1 MAGMSYEK
9 QANYEERWLFPPS
22 LEDLIGVEHPARMIR
37 EFVDALNL
45 EGLGFKTRTAEEGR
59 PNYSASLLLKA
70 WLYGYFWKIR
80 SSRGLER
87 ACMEQVGM
95 LWLTG
100 MQSPDHTTLWRFWRD
115 NREGIGKLFGQ
126 LVRIAASENLVG
138 MVLHALDGTKIV
150 SRASESEGWHR
161 SSLEKKL
168 KQLDEAIHDVMAQTE
183 QADNQATGE
192 SRLPEQLQDRQK
204 LREMIQDQL
213 KRMNEED
220 RDHLNPVD
228 PEARVMKC
236 RSRMK
241 FAYNAQAVVDEQSGL
256 IVAADV
262 VTDESDNYQLV
273 PMLEQVEENLGKVAA
288 ETVADT
294 GYVAGSGLAEAEQ
307 KHYPVLVNMPSD
319 GKPDPPYDASHFD
332 YDAEKDQ
339 CVCPRGEILKYESNK
354 QRDKARPYAVRVYRC
369 QSYATC
375 PVRWQCS
382 KNKKGRT
389 IEIHPHRDALMRQRL
404 KQQEESKREALKKRG
419 KTVEPIFG
427 WCKEGMDFRRWTVCG
442 REKVKTQWLL
452 LCSAMNLRRLYKNWV
467 ARKLAFSH

>member
-1 MAGMSYEK
+1 MSYEK
-9 QANYEERWLFPPS
+9 QANYEEQWLFPPS
-22 LEDLIGVEHPARMIR
+22 LEDLLPSNHPARMVR
-37 EFVDALNL
+37 EFVDAQDLRAM
-45 EGLGFKTRTAEEGR
+45 GFKTREAEDGR
-59 PNYSASLLLKA
+59 PNYSSSLLLKV

-115 NREGIGKLFGQ
+115 NREGVRKLFRQ
-126 LVRIAASENLVG
+126 LVRIAASANLVG
-138 MVLHALDGTKIV
+138 LVLHALDGTKIL
-150 SRASESEGWHR
+150 SRASENKGWHR

-168 KQLDEAIHDVMAQTE
+168 KWLEKAIDEVMAQTE
-183 QADNQATGE
+183 QADQQATGE
-192 SRLPEQLQDRQK
+192 NRLPDELQDRKK
-204 LREMIQDQL
+204 LREMIQGQL
-213 KRMNEED
+213 KRMDEEE
-220 RDHLNPVD
+220 RNHLNPVD

-273 PMLEQVEENLGKVAA
+273 PMLEQVEENLGKVAE
-288 ETVADT
+288 ETAADT
-294 GYVAGSGLAEAEQ
+294 GYVAGTGLAEAEQ
-307 KHYPVLVNMPSD
+307 KHYPVLVNLPKED
-319 GKPDPPYDASHFD
+319 KVDEPYHASQFA
-332 YDAEKDQ
+332 YDAEKDE
-339 CVCPRGEILKYESNK
+339 CVCPRGEILKFESNK
-354 QRDKARPYAVRVYRC
+354 LRDKARPYTVRVYRC
-369 QSYATC
+369 PSYLTC
-375 PVRWQCS
+375 PVRWACS

-389 IEIHPHRDALMRQRL
+389 IEIHPHRDVLMRQRL
-404 KQQEESKREALKKRG
+404 KQQEEAKREALKKRG
-419 KTVEPIFG
+419 RTVEPIFG
-427 WCKEGMDFRRWTVCG
+427 WCKEGMAFRRWTVCG

-467 ARKLAFSH
+467 AGILAFSH